1 MSWARKKKL
10 KRTLLATQNA
20 QEIFQ
25 NTKLVISN
33 ITNVAAIAVSTKQ
46 NLYKKK
52 KTTVRL
58 DLKRKILKAEQVK
71 YQSHELTSQHQ
82 NLHLKLPIATNFFG

>member
-1 MSWARKKKL
+1 MSWARKKIL

-46 NLYKKK
+46 NLYNKKK
-52 KTTVRL
+52 HSQVRF
-58 DLKRKILKAEQVK
+58 KKKNTKSRASKIPE
-71 YQSHELTSQHQ
+71 
-82 NLHLKLPIATNFFG
+82 P

>member
-20 QEIFQ
+20 REIFQ

-46 NLYKKK
+46 NLYQKKSQVRFKKK
-52 KTTVRL
+52 NTKSRAS
-58 DLKRKILKAEQVK
+58 KIPE
-71 YQSHELTSQHQ
+71 
-82 NLHLKLPIATNFFG
+82 P

>member
-52 KTTVRL
+52 KT
-58 DLKRKILKAEQVK
+58 
-71 YQSHELTSQHQ
+71 QSGQ
-82 NLHLKLPIATNFFG
+82 I